1 VTPAEIARRLT
12 PAEPVSPAYQFRWR
26 RVLGGQDRH
35 GQPCRVLARGTRNA
49 RLVEFRDGWRVITSG
64 NAIRR
69 MP

>member
-1 VTPAEIARRLT
+1 MAGDYV
-12 PAEPVSPAYQFRWR
+12 FRWR

-35 GQPCRVLARGTRNA
+35 NQPCRVLARGRMNA
-49 RLVEFRDGWRVITSG
+49 RLVEFADGWRVITSG

>member
-1 VTPAEIARRLT
+1 MTPGEIARRLT
-12 PAEPVSPAYQFRWR
+12 AEPVSPAYQFRWR

-35 GQPCRVLARGTRNA
+35 NQPCRVLARGRMNA
-49 RLVEFRDGWRVITSG
+49 RLEFRDGWRVITSG